1 MTGPYPLKTTP
12 FSSTARAET
21 LALLF
26 ASPPGEEI
34 YDRLLVVSVAKGIHY
49 LQPSTKHKLAKLIA
63 KQQIHVTTAAVL
75 Q

>member
-34 YDRLLVVSVAKGIHY
+34 YDILLVSVAKCIHY
-49 LQPSTKHKLAKLIA
+49 LQTSTKHKLAKLIA